1 MSDELFFPTGAY
13 ALWCAQGEPV
23 VDLVAGRQIFA
34 VNFFL
39 AWDRPSVDETGRTA
53 WEFDKELRF
62 SLVDDEVHITGL
74 GELPRWVVA
83 GFSVWTEDWRETGDT
98 GEEELPHSEV
108 PRVLELVW
116 PLLYDGFDVSPL
128 GAHSGRTWTATRR
141 SRPVLATA

>member
-53 WEFDKELRF
+53 WGVR
-62 SLVDDEVHITGL
+62 
-74 GELPRWVVA
+74 
-83 GFSVWTEDWRETGDT
+83 
-98 GEEELPHSEV
+98 
-108 PRVLELVW
+108 
-116 PLLYDGFDVSPL
+116 
-128 GAHSGRTWTATRR
+128 
-141 SRPVLATA
+141 